1 MHGFGEVQQISAVLL
16 WWLKFSVVVGCD
28 PSKVPITQRAQT
40 GISPVLLDPNFCSE
54 AFYSIYKYLQ
64 RERIIPK
71 LAHKRPWTN
80 KGTGIVQS
88 QESAKRPSTKVPI
101 WNIIAEETA
110 QNFLRPL
117 VNVSEMHIAV
127 NWFDIMLGGPAIVS
141 YLQRALI
148 ALKIKTTW
156 M

>member
-16 WWLKFSVVVGCD
+16 WCLKFSVVVGCD

-40 GISPVLLDPNFCSE
+40 GISPVLLDPNFCNE

-101 WNIIAEETA
+101 WK
-110 QNFLRPL
+110 LRTL
-117 VNVSEMHIAV
+117 VNASEMHIAV